1 MLKDYL
7 EKNNI
12 SIYSLSKD
20 TEIAYSTLNDICNGK
35 VDINNCKVGIIKKL
49 AKYFNTSMD
58 EMYNTCLNDKNIQID
73 LLTKAEIYT
82 KNKSYY
88 VKFRYDDKDANI
100 RLCKVNSNSTSYLDT
115 IAEWA
120 IEDYITDLQMEKAYD
135 LQFKKKR

>member
-20 TEIAYSTLNDICNGK
+20 IEIAYSTLNDICNGK
-35 VDINNCKVGIIKKL
+35 VDINNCKVSIIKKL

-58 EMYNTCLNDKNIQID
+58 EMYNICLNDKNIQIG

-88 VKFRYDDKDANI
+88 VKFRYDDKDTNI